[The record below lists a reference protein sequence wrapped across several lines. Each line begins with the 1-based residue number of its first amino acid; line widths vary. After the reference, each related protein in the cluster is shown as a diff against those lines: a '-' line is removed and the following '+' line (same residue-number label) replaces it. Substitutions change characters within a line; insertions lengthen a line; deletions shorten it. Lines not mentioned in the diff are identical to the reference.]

1 MATVRVGS
9 ARIDER
15 GKAYGGKAGD
25 QTGRELSTQKW
36 YLHKKGWRVFRAVKR
51 EQALK
56 IAADMEAA
64 CKNSHIGYDQWQR
77 NTLYKA
83 AEPMGFDCGK
93 VRTDCETDCS
103 ALVRVCCAYAGIMG
117 LPGDFRTG
125 NMPKNLLATGMF
137 VELRG
142 AKYTDQSAYL
152 GKGDILVTKTHGHT
166 VVVLDDGV
174 KYEGAVEAK
183 DYALGERLLKH
194 GAEGADVKQLQQYLI
209 QLDYDLGRWGADG
222 EFGDATELA
231 VKAFQKDKGLDADGQ
246 YGKKTHA
253 ALIAAAKENR
263 QEGATLGNRLLK
275 RGSEGAD
282 VKQLQQYLIQ
292 LGYDMGKWGA
302 DGEFGG
308 ATELAVRAFQ
318 KDSALEADGRY
329 GEKTHEALLQAL
341 EHEKD
346 EGSAAVVVDGG
357 SCYVRSLPGTDGKIL
372 GVVHRGDALPYAGE
386 TAENG
391 WLKVVYQ
398 GGDAWISGKYGRRME
413 NVGKDG

>member
-36 YLHKKGWRVFRAVKR
+36 YLHKKGWRVFRAINR

-64 CKNSHIGYDQWQR
+64 CGNSHIGYDQWQR

-83 AEPMGFDCGK
+83 AEPLGFDCGR
-93 VRTDCETDCS
+93 VRADCETDCS
-103 ALVRVCCAYAGIMG
+103 ALVRVCCAYAGITG
-117 LPGDFRTG
+117 LPSDFRTG
-125 NMPKNLLATGMF
+125 NMPANLLKTGAF

-152 GKGDILVTKTHGHT
+152 GRGDVLVTRTNGHT
-166 VVVLDDGV
+166 VVVLDNGAR
-174 KYEGAVEAK
+174 YEGAAETGEAE
-183 DYALGERLLKH
+183 LGERLLKH
-194 GAEGADVKQLQQYLI
+194 GSAGGDVKQLQQYLI
-209 QLDYDLGRWGADG
+209 QLGYDLGKWGADG
-222 EFGDATELA
+222 EYGDATELA
-231 VKAFQKDKGLDADGQ
+231 VEAFQKVKGLDADGQ

-253 ALIAAAKENR
+253 ALIAAVKANR
-263 QEGATLGNRLLK
+263 QEEATLGNRLLK
-275 RGSEGAD
+275 RGSVGAD
-282 VKQLQQYLIQ
+282 VKQLQMYLIQ
-292 LGYDMGKWGA
+292 LGYDLGKWGA
-302 DGEFGG
+302 DGEFGD
-308 ATELAVRAFQ
+308 ATEIAVKAFQ
-318 KDSALEADGRY
+318 KDKGLETDGQY

-341 EHEKD
+341 ESEKD
-346 EGSAAVVVDGG
+346 EGGATVVVDGG

>member
-15 GKAYGGKAGD
+15 GKAYGGRAGD

-36 YLHKKGWRVFRAVKR
+36 YLHRKGWRVFRAVKR

-174 KYEGAVEAK
+174 KYEGAVEVRE
-183 DYALGERLLKH
+183 YALGDRLLKH

-209 QLDYDLGRWGADG
+209 QLDYDLGRWGVDG

-231 VKAFQKDKGLDADGQ
+231 VKAFQKDKGMDADGQ

-253 ALIAAAKENR
+253 ALIAAAKANR
-263 QEGATLGNRLLK
+263 QEEATLGNRLLK

-292 LGYDMGKWGA
+292 LGYDLGKWGA

-308 ATELAVRAFQ
+308 ATELAVKAFQ
-318 KDSALEADGRY
+318 KDSALAADGQY
-329 GEKTHEALLQAL
+329 GEKTHEAMLQAL
-341 EHEKD
+341 EREKD
-346 EGSAAVVVDGG
+346 DVGAAVVVDGG

-372 GVVHRGDALPYAGE
+372 GVAHRGDVLPYAGE

-398 GGDAWISGKYGRRME
+398 GGDAWISGKYGRL
-413 NVGKDG
+413 K

>member
-15 GKAYGGKAGD
+15 GKAYGGRAGD

-83 AEPMGFDCGK
+83 AEPVGFDCGK

-152 GKGDILVTKTHGHT
+152 GKGDILVTRTHGHT

-194 GAEGADVKQLQQYLI
+194 GAEGAD
-209 QLDYDLGRWGADG
+209 G

-231 VKAFQKDKGLDADGQ
+231 VKDFQKKNGLYADGQ

-253 ALIAAAKENR
+253 ALIAAAK
-263 QEGATLGNRLLK
+263 
-275 RGSEGAD
+275 
-282 VKQLQQYLIQ
+282 
-292 LGYDMGKWGA
+292 
-302 DGEFGG
+302 GEMEIP
-308 ATELAVRAFQ
+308 TSSQ
-318 KDSALEADGRY
+318 K
-329 GEKTHEALLQAL
+329 
-341 EHEKD
+341 
-346 EGSAAVVVDGG
+346 
-357 SCYVRSLPGTDGKIL
+357 
-372 GVVHRGDALPYAGE
+372 LPYTVQCGAFADADNAAKLYAKLDDKGYFVFCLNE
-386 TAENG
+386 ATI
-391 WLKVVYQ
+391 KVC
-398 GGDAWISGKYGRRME
+398 
-413 NVGKDG
+413 VGKFTSSEEAQKTCDDLKKKGFAGSVTTI

>member
-15 GKAYGGKAGD
+15 GKAYGGRAGD

-36 YLHKKGWRVFRAVKR
+36 YLHKKGWRVFRAVNR

-152 GKGDILVTKTHGHT
+152 GRGDVLVTRTNGHT
-166 VVVLDDGV
+166 VVVLDDGPR
-174 KYEGAVEAK
+174 YEGAAETDEA
-183 DYALGERLLKH
+183 ALGERLLKH
-194 GAEGADVKQLQQYLI
+194 GSAGGDVKQLQQYLI
-209 QLDYDLGRWGADG
+209 RLGYDLGKWGADG
-222 EFGDATELA
+222 EFGDTTELA

-253 ALIAAAKENR
+253 ALIAAVKANSSEEK
-263 QEGATLGNRLLK
+263 TLGNRLLK
-275 RGSEGAD
+275 RGSVGAD
-282 VKQLQQYLIQ
+282 VKQLQQYLIL
-292 LGYDMGKWGA
+292 LGYDLGKWGA

-308 ATELAVRAFQ
+308 ATELAVKAFQ
-318 KDSALEADGRY
+318 KDSALAADGQY
-329 GEKTHEALLQAL
+329 GEKTHEALLQTL
-341 EHEKD
+341 EREKD
-346 EGSAAVVVDGG
+346 EVGAAVVVDGG

-372 GVVHRGDALPYAGE
+372 GVMHRGDALPYAGE

-398 GGDAWISGKYGRRME
+398 GGVAWISGKYGQL
-413 NVGKDG
+413 K

>member
-15 GKAYGGKAGD
+15 GKAYGGRAGD

-36 YLHKKGWRVFRAVKR
+36 YLHKKGWRVFRAVNR

-64 CKNSHIGYDQWQR
+64 CGNNHIGYDQWQR

-83 AEPMGFDCGK
+83 AEPLGFDCGR

-117 LPGDFRTG
+117 LPSDFRTG
-125 NMPKNLLATGMF
+125 NMPKNLLATGVF
-137 VELRG
+137 VELKG

-152 GKGDILVTKTHGHT
+152 GRGDILVTRTNGHT
-166 VVVLDDGV
+166 VVVLDDGAR
-174 KYEGAVEAK
+174 YEGAAETGEAE
-183 DYALGERLLKH
+183 LGERLLKH
-194 GAEGADVKQLQQYLI
+194 GSAGEDVKQLQQYLI
-209 QLDYDLGRWGADG
+209 RLGYDLGKWGADG
-222 EFGDATELA
+222 EFGDTTELA

-253 ALIAAAKENR
+253 ALIAAVKANSSEEK
-263 QEGATLGNRLLK
+263 TLGNRLLK
-275 RGSEGAD
+275 RGSVGAD

-292 LGYDMGKWGA
+292 LGYDLGKWGA

-308 ATELAVRAFQ
+308 ATELAVKAFQ
-318 KDSALEADGRY
+318 KDSALAADGQY
-329 GEKTHEALLQAL
+329 GEKTHEALLQTL
-341 EHEKD
+341 EREKD
-346 EGSAAVVVDGG
+346 EVGAAVVVDGG
-357 SCYVRSLPGTDGKIL
+357 SCSVRSLPGTDGKIL

-398 GGDAWISGKYGRRME
+398 GGVAWISGKYGQL
-413 NVGKDG
+413 K

>member
-15 GKAYGGKAGD
+15 GKAYGGMAGD

-83 AEPMGFDCGK
+83 AEPLGFDCGR

-117 LPGDFRTG
+117 LPSDFRTG
-125 NMPKNLLATGMF
+125 NMPQNLLATGMF

-152 GKGDILVTKTHGHT
+152 GRGDVLVTKTHGHT
-166 VVVLDDGV
+166 VVVLDDGAR
-174 KYEGAVEAK
+174 YEGAVEARE
-183 DYALGERLLKH
+183 YALGSRLLKH
-194 GAEGADVKQLQQYLI
+194 GSAGGDVKQLQRHLI
-209 QLDYDLGRWGADG
+209 QLGYDLGKWGADG

-231 VKAFQKDKGLDADGQ
+231 VRDFQREKGLDADGQ

-253 ALIAAAKENR
+253 ALLQALAGGRKNV
-263 QEGATLGNRLLK
+263 LGERLLK
-275 RGSEGAD
+275 RGSAGGD
-282 VKQLQQYLIQ
+282 VKQLQQYLLQ
-292 LGYDMGKWGA
+292 MGYDLGKWGA

-318 KDSALEADGRY
+318 RDMGLDADGQY
-329 GEKTHEALLQAL
+329 GKKTHEAMLQAL
-341 EHEKD
+341 ERD
-346 EGSAAVVVDGG
+346 EEAHGETVAVDGG
-357 SCYVRSLPGTDGKIL
+357 SCYVRDHPGTDGKIL
-372 GVVHRGDALPYAGE
+372 GVAHRGDALPYAGE

-398 GGDAWISGKYGRRME
+398 GGVAWISGKYGHL
-413 NVGKDG
+413 K

>member
-15 GKAYGGKAGD
+15 GKAYGGRAGD

-117 LPGDFRTG
+117 LPSDFRTG

-174 KYEGAVEAK
+174 KYEGTVEAK
-183 DYALGERLLKH
+183 DYALGDRLLKH
-194 GAEGADVKQLQQYLI
+194 GA
-209 QLDYDLGRWGADG
+209 
-222 EFGDATELA
+222 
-231 VKAFQKDKGLDADGQ
+231 
-246 YGKKTHA
+246 
-253 ALIAAAKENR
+253 
-263 QEGATLGNRLLK
+263 
-275 RGSEGAD
+275 EGAD

-318 KDSALEADGRY
+318 KDSALEADGQY

-341 EHEKD
+341 EREKD
-346 EGSAAVVVDGG
+346 EGGAAVAVDGG

>member
-15 GKAYGGKAGD
+15 GKAYGGRAGD

-36 YLHKKGWRVFRAVKR
+36 YLHKKGWRVFRAINR

-64 CKNSHIGYDQWQR
+64 CGNSHIGYDQWQR

-83 AEPMGFDCGK
+83 AEPLGFDCGK

-117 LPGDFRTG
+117 LPSDFRTG
-125 NMPKNLLATGMF
+125 NMPQNLLATGMF
-137 VELRG
+137 VELCG
-142 AKYTDQSAYL
+142 ARYTDQSAYL
-152 GKGDILVTKTHGHT
+152 GRGDILVTRTNGHT
-166 VVVLDDGV
+166 VVVLDDGAR
-174 KYEGAVEAK
+174 YEGAVETK
-183 DYALGERLLKH
+183 DYALGDRLLKH
-194 GAEGADVKQLQQYLI
+194 GAEGADVKQLQQYLV
-209 QLDYDLGRWGADG
+209 QLGYDLGKWGADG
-222 EFGDATELA
+222 EFGDATEIA
-231 VKAFQKDKGLDADGQ
+231 VKAFQQDKGLDADGQ

-253 ALIAAAKENR
+253 ALIAAVKANSSEEK
-263 QEGATLGNRLLK
+263 TLGNRLLK
-275 RGSEGAD
+275 RGSAGAD

-292 LGYDMGKWGA
+292 MGCDLGKWGA

-308 ATELAVRAFQ
+308 TTEIAVKAFQ
-318 KDSALEADGRY
+318 KAKGLDADGQY
-329 GEKTHEALLQAL
+329 GKETHEALLQAL
-341 EHEKD
+341 ERERA
-346 EGSAAVVVDGG
+346 EGGAMVAVDGG
-357 SCYVRSLPGTDGKIL
+357 SCYVRSLPGTDGRIL

-398 GGDAWISGKYGRRME
+398 GGDAWISGKYGHL
-413 NVGKDG
+413 K

>member
-36 YLHKKGWRVFRAVKR
+36 YLHRKGWRVFRAKSR
-51 EQALK
+51 DAALK

-64 CKNSHIGYDQWQR
+64 CGNSHIGYDQWQR

-83 AEPMGFDCGK
+83 AEPLGFDCGR

-117 LPGDFRTG
+117 LPSDFRTG
-125 NMPKNLLATGMF
+125 NMPQNLLATGAF

-142 AKYTDQSAYL
+142 TKYTDQSAYL
-152 GKGDILVTKTHGHT
+152 GRGDILVTRTNGHT
-166 VVVLDDGV
+166 VVVLDDGAR
-174 KYEGAVEAK
+174 YEGAAETGET
-183 DYALGERLLKH
+183 ALGERLLKH
-194 GAEGADVKQLQQYLI
+194 GSAGGDVKQLQQHLIQLGYDLGKWGADGEFGDATEIAVKAFQRKNGLDADGQYGKKTHEALIAAVKANSSEEKPLGERLLKRGSAGGDVKQLQQYLI
-209 QLDYDLGRWGADG
+209 QLGYDLGKWGADG

-231 VKAFQKDKGLDADGQ
+231 VKAFQKD
-246 YGKKTHA
+246 
-253 ALIAAAKENR
+253 
-263 QEGATLGNRLLK
+263 
-275 RGSEGAD
+275 
-282 VKQLQQYLIQ
+282 
-292 LGYDMGKWGA
+292 
-302 DGEFGG
+302 
-308 ATELAVRAFQ
+308 
-318 KDSALEADGRY
+318 SALEADGQY

-341 EHEKD
+341 EHEKAED
-346 EGSAAVVVDGG
+346 GATVVVDGG

-398 GGDAWISGKYGRRME
+398 GGVAWISGKYGRL
-413 NVGKDG
+413 K

>member
-1 MATVRVGS
+1 MTVGVTIYLLLVNAAAFLTFGEDKRRAKRREWRIPEAT
-9 ARIDER
+9 
-15 GKAYGGKAGD
+15 
-25 QTGRELSTQKW
+25 L
-36 YLHKKGWRVFRAVKR
+36 
-51 EQALK
+51 
-56 IAADMEAA
+56 M
-64 CKNSHIGYDQWQR
+64 
-77 NTLYKA
+77 
-83 AEPMGFDCGK
+83 
-93 VRTDCETDCS
+93 
-103 ALVRVCCAYAGIMG
+103 
-117 LPGDFRTG
+117 
-125 NMPKNLLATGMF
+125 
-137 VELRG
+137 
-142 AKYTDQSAYL
+142 
-152 GKGDILVTKTHGHT
+152 
-166 VVVLDDGV
+166 
-174 KYEGAVEAK
+174 
-183 DYALGERLLKH
+183 
-194 GAEGADVKQLQQYLI
+194 
-209 QLDYDLGRWGADG
+209 
-222 EFGDATELA
+222 
-231 VKAFQKDKGLDADGQ
+231 GLDADGQ

-308 ATELAVRAFQ
+308 ATELAVKAFQ
-318 KDSALEADGRY
+318 KDSALEADGQY

-346 EGSAAVVVDGG
+346 EGGAAVAVDGG

-372 GVVHRGDALPYAGE
+372 GVVHRGEVLPYAGE
-386 TAENG
+386 TAKNG

>member
-1 MATVRVGS
+1 MSVRVGS

-15 GKAYGGKAGD
+15 GKAYNGKAGD

-117 LPGDFRTG
+117 LPSDFRTG
-125 NMPKNLLATGMF
+125 NMPKNLLATGAF
-137 VELRG
+137 VELKG

-166 VVVLDDGV
+166 VVVLDDGA
-174 KYEGAVEAK
+174 KYEGTVEAK
-183 DYALGERLLKH
+183 EYALGERLLKH
-194 GAEGADVKQLQQYLI
+194 GAEGADVKQLQRYLI
-209 QLDYDLGRWGADG
+209 QLGYDLGRWGADG

-231 VKAFQKDKGLDADGQ
+231 VKAFQRDHKLSVDGQ
-246 YGKKTHA
+246 YGPKSHA
-253 ALIAAAKENR
+253 AMLE
-263 QEGATLGNRLLK
+263 
-275 RGSEGAD
+275 
-282 VKQLQQYLIQ
+282 
-292 LGYDMGKWGA
+292 
-302 DGEFGG
+302 
-308 ATELAVRAFQ
+308 
-318 KDSALEADGRY
+318 ALEADEPEVEHRY
-329 GEKTHEALLQAL
+329 VAI
-341 EHEKD
+341 
-346 EGSAAVVVDGG
+346 EGGN
-357 SCYVRSLPGTDGKIL
+357 CYVRTAPNTDGKIL
-372 GVVHRGDALPYAGE
+372 GVAHRGDVLPYGGE
-386 TAENG
+386 TADNG
-391 WLKVVYQ
+391 WLLVAFENQNGWV
-398 GGDAWISGKYGRRME
+398 SGKYG
-413 NVGKDG
+413 KLK

>member
-15 GKAYGGKAGD
+15 GKAYGGRAGD

-77 NTLYKA
+77 NTLYRA
-83 AEPMGFDCGK
+83 AEPVGFDCSR

-117 LPGDFRTG
+117 LPSDFRTG

-166 VVVLDDGV
+166 VVVLE
-174 KYEGAVEAK
+174 K
-183 DYALGERLLKH
+183 
-194 GAEGADVKQLQQYLI
+194 
-209 QLDYDLGRWGADG
+209 
-222 EFGDATELA
+222 
-231 VKAFQKDKGLDADGQ
+231 
-246 YGKKTHA
+246 
-253 ALIAAAKENR
+253 KENSVMVT
-263 QEGATLGNRLLK
+263 EGNYNSSIHWGREITRSSLER
-275 RGSEGAD
+275 EG
-282 VKQLQQYLIQ
+282 
-292 LGYDMGKWGA
+292 
-302 DGEFGG
+302 FS
-308 ATELAVRAFQ
+308 VRT
-318 KDSALEADGRY
+318 RY
-329 GEKTHEALLQAL
+329 PA
-341 EHEKD
+341 
-346 EGSAAVVVDGG
+346 
-357 SCYVRSLPGTDGKIL
+357 
-372 GVVHRGDALPYAGE
+372 
-386 TAENG
+386 
-391 WLKVVYQ
+391 
-398 GGDAWISGKYGRRME
+398 
-413 NVGKDG
+413 

>member
-117 LPGDFRTG
+117 LPSDFRTG

-166 VVVLDDGV
+166 VVVLDDGTR
-174 KYEGAVEAK
+174 YEGAVEAK

-209 QLDYDLGRWGADG
+209 QLGYDLGRWGADG
-222 EFGDATELA
+222 EFGDSTELA
-231 VKAFQKDKGLDADGQ
+231 VKAFQRTEGLNVDGK
-246 YGKKTHA
+246 YGPKSHA
-253 ALIAAAKENR
+253 ALLE
-263 QEGATLGNRLLK
+263 
-275 RGSEGAD
+275 
-282 VKQLQQYLIQ
+282 
-292 LGYDMGKWGA
+292 
-302 DGEFGG
+302 
-308 ATELAVRAFQ
+308 
-318 KDSALEADGRY
+318 ALER
-329 GEKTHEALLQAL
+329 
-341 EHEKD
+341 D
-346 EGSAAVVVDGG
+346 EEPEMQLVHIDGG
-357 SCYVRSLPGTDGKIL
+357 NCYVRDAPSTDGKIL
-372 GVVHRGDALPYAGE
+372 GVAHRGDELAYAGK

-391 WLKVVYQ
+391 WLKVKWNDEIGWV
-398 GGDAWISGKYGRRME
+398 SGKYGT
-413 NVGKDG
+413 VK

>member
-36 YLHKKGWRVFRAVKR
+36 YLHKKGWRVFRPVKR

-166 VVVLDDGV
+166 VVVLDDGAR
-174 KYEGAVEAK
+174 YEGAVEARE
-183 DYALGERLLKH
+183 YALGDRLLKH

-231 VKAFQKDKGLDADGQ
+231 VKAFQKDKGMDADGQ

-253 ALIAAAKENR
+253 ALIAAAKENQ

-308 ATELAVRAFQ
+308 ATELAVKAFQ
-318 KDSALEADGRY
+318 KDSALEADGQY

-341 EHEKD
+341 EREKN
-346 EGSAAVVVDGG
+346 EGGEAVAVDGG

-372 GVVHRGDALPYAGE
+372 GVAHRGDALPYAGE

-398 GGDAWISGKYGRRME
+398 GGEAWISGKYGRRME

>member
-346 EGSAAVVVDGG
+346 EGSAAVAVDGG

-372 GVVHRGDALPYAGE
+372 GVVHRGEVLPYAGE

>member
-15 GKAYGGKAGD
+15 GKAYGGRAGD

-36 YLHKKGWRVFRAVKR
+36 YLHRKGWRVFRAINR
-51 EQALK
+51 EQALR

-64 CKNSHIGYDQWQR
+64 CGNNHIGYDQWQR

-83 AEPMGFDCGK
+83 AEPVGFDCSK

-117 LPGDFRTG
+117 LPSDFRTG
-125 NMPKNLLATGMF
+125 NMPKNLLATGVF
-137 VELRG
+137 VELKG
-142 AKYTDQSAYL
+142 AKYTDQNAYL
-152 GKGDILVTKTHGHT
+152 GRGDILVTRTNGHT
-166 VVVLDDGV
+166 VVVLDDGAR
-174 KYEGAVEAK
+174 YEGAAETGEAE
-183 DYALGERLLKH
+183 LGERLLKH
-194 GAEGADVKQLQQYLI
+194 GSAGEDVKQLQQYLI
-209 QLDYDLGRWGADG
+209 QLGYDLGKWGADG
-222 EFGDATELA
+222 EFGDTTELA

-253 ALIAAAKENR
+253 ALIAAVKANSSEEK
-263 QEGATLGNRLLK
+263 TLGNRLLK
-275 RGSEGAD
+275 RGSVGAD

-292 LGYDMGKWGA
+292 LVYDLGKWGA

-308 ATELAVRAFQ
+308 ATELAVKAFQ
-318 KDSALEADGRY
+318 KDSALAADGQY
-329 GEKTHEALLQAL
+329 GEKTHEALLQTL
-341 EHEKD
+341 EREKD
-346 EGSAAVVVDGG
+346 EVGAAVVVDGG

-398 GGDAWISGKYGRRME
+398 GGVAWISGKYGQL
-413 NVGKDG
+413 K

>member
-15 GKAYGGKAGD
+15 GKAYGGRAGD

-292 LGYDMGKWGA
+292 LGYDMGRWGA

-346 EGSAAVVVDGG
+346 EGSAAVAVDGG

-372 GVVHRGDALPYAGE
+372 GVVHRGEVLPYAGE

>member
-117 LPGDFRTG
+117 LPSDFRTG

-231 VKAFQKDKGLDADGQ
+231 VKDFQKKNGLDADGQ

-253 ALIAAAKENR
+253 ALIAAAKENQ

-292 LGYDMGKWGA
+292 LGYDLGKWGA

-308 ATELAVRAFQ
+308 ATELAVKAFQ
-318 KDSALEADGRY
+318 KDSALEADGQY

-341 EHEKD
+341 EREKD
-346 EGSAAVVVDGG
+346 EGGAAVAIDGG

-398 GGDAWISGKYGRRME
+398 GGVAWISGKYGRRME

>member
-15 GKAYGGKAGD
+15 GKAYGGRAGD

-36 YLHKKGWRVFRAVKR
+36 YLHKKGWRVFRAVNR

-64 CKNSHIGYDQWQR
+64 CGNNHIGYDQWQR

-83 AEPMGFDCGK
+83 AEPLGFDCGR

-117 LPGDFRTG
+117 LPSDFRTG
-125 NMPKNLLATGMF
+125 NMPANLLKTGAF
-137 VELRG
+137 VELKG

-183 DYALGERLLKH
+183 DYALGDRLLKH
-194 GAEGADVKQLQQYLI
+194 GSAGADVKQLQQYLI
-209 QLDYDLGRWGADG
+209 QLDYDLGKWGADG

-231 VKAFQKDKGLDADGQ
+231 VKAFQRDHKLSVDGQ
-246 YGKKTHA
+246 YGPKSHA
-253 ALIAAAKENR
+253 AMLE
-263 QEGATLGNRLLK
+263 
-275 RGSEGAD
+275 
-282 VKQLQQYLIQ
+282 
-292 LGYDMGKWGA
+292 
-302 DGEFGG
+302 
-308 ATELAVRAFQ
+308 
-318 KDSALEADGRY
+318 ALEADEPEAEHRY
-329 GEKTHEALLQAL
+329 VAI
-341 EHEKD
+341 
-346 EGSAAVVVDGG
+346 EGGN
-357 SCYVRSLPGTDGKIL
+357 CYVRTAPNTDGKIL
-372 GVVHRGDALPYAGE
+372 GVAHRGDVLPYGGE
-386 TAENG
+386 TADNG
-391 WLKVVYQ
+391 WLLVAYENQ
-398 GGDAWISGKYGRRME
+398 NAWVSGKYG
-413 NVGKDG
+413 KLK

>member
-15 GKAYGGKAGD
+15 GKAYGGRAGD

-117 LPGDFRTG
+117 LPSDFRTG
-125 NMPKNLLATGMF
+125 NMQKNLPATGMF
-137 VELRG
+137 VEMRG

-194 GAEGADVKQLQQYLI
+194 GSAGADVKQLQQYLI

-231 VKAFQKDKGLDADGQ
+231 VKDFQKKNGLDADGQ

-292 LGYDMGKWGA
+292 LGYDLGKWGA

-308 ATELAVRAFQ
+308 ATELAVKAFQ

-341 EHEKD
+341 ESEKAED
-346 EGSAAVVVDGG
+346 GETVVVDGG
-357 SCYVRSLPGTDGKIL
+357 NCYVRSLPGADGKIL

-398 GGDAWISGKYGRRME
+398 GGDAWISGKYGHL
-413 NVGKDG
+413 K